1 MLFRIV
7 KKDEYIKDKMYMT
20 EKEKFSFNEAK
31 AKIFENEKEARD
43 KAEEKDKE
51 DQHPD
56 ITVRVES
63 TEK

>member
-31 AKIFENEKEARD
+31 AKTFENEKEARD
-43 KAEEKDKE
+43 KAEEKGKE

>member
-1 MLFRIV
+1 
-7 KKDEYIKDKMYMT
+7 MT